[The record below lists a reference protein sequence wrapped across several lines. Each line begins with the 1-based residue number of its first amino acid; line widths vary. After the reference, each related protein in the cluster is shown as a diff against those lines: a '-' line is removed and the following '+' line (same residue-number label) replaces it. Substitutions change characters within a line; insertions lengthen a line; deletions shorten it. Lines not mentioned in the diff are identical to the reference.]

1 MARVDVLRE
10 VKTGDVAERQL
21 CLHWCRYRYDDG
33 EVGYGYRF
41 VWRRALDGSIQAAR
55 GQTRIP
61 SFACADQLMQE
72 ATKAGWG
79 NRDANELEA
88 AAERL
93 RKLGYKVDLASGY
106 IGWPSKQAERPDK
119 LSQQGI
125 EDAHLIH
132 QWTH

>member
-10 VKTGDVAERQL
+10 ARTGEVGEAQL
-21 CLHWCRYRYDDG
+21 CLHWCRYRDG
-33 EVGYGYRF
+33 GSITYGYRF
-41 VWRRALDGSIQAAR
+41 VWRRAKDGSIQAAR
-55 GQTRIP
+55 GQARIP
-61 SFACADQLMQE
+61 SFERAESLMKE
-72 ATKAGWG
+72 AAKEGWG
-79 NRDANELEA
+79 NRDAAELEA

-106 IGWPSKQAERPDK
+106 VGLPYKQSECRDK

-125 EDAHLIH
+125 EDALLIQ